1 MSQIIQINTQFLIPI
16 EPFFLFLN
24 SCPSRGCR
32 KTFKYRMERKRHL
45 DNGKCEGVPPDPSVV
60 GKKIVKNDNVY
71 VCKKCN
77 TEIRHRNNVR
87 RHLKVCKVK
96 KVQKQK
102 YSCDICQNLNLKDT

>member
-1 MSQIIQINTQFLIPI
+1 
-16 EPFFLFLN
+16 
-24 SCPSRGCR
+24 
-32 KTFKYRMERKRHL
+32 MERKRHL

-77 TEIRHRNNVR
+77 TEIRHRKMLVDI
-87 RHLKVCKVK
+87 LKFVKLK